1 MLNVERES
9 VWNVYAQMLKDWDF
23 AQFFP
28 NWSSPTGVGEDERME
43 EKSTSSSTASSGGG
57 VAAGKSKSSASIAT
71 TPPRLHRR
79 NESDSAINGQNRS
92 SLPAASTPISS
103 GSDAL
108 FGTRIQWAGRH
119 RLRDASAT
127 PGSDDEPVS
136 LTEFSRKASQL
147 ELRGYGGN
155 SKTSEDLNMAVCP
168 PPPRRQKTDLLELK
182 KELEERRR
190 ATATRHNYHN
200 HHPTAE
206 PSGGIQMRPNRPPL
220 LKSTSEP
227 CAPLTLFREHQQ
239 VRESCV
245 CPSTPPFEALHP
257 RYSNNRSLKNLLGY
271 HSLSLL
277 FSLFS
282 NFTAYNMHPSFSF
295 SARHSST
302 PIRRSKNKTLG
313 TKTNKEQRNIK
324 QEITI
329 EEDIICT
336 QPACF

>member
-28 NWSSPTGVGEDERME
+28 NWNSPTGIGEDERLE
-43 EKSTSSSTASSGGG
+43 EKSTSSSTTSSGGG
-57 VAAGKSKSSASIAT
+57 VAGKSKSSASIAT
-71 TPPRLHRR
+71 TSPRLHRR
-79 NESDSAINGQNRS
+79 NESDSAINGLNRS
-92 SLPAASTPISS
+92 SVPVVSTSSCS
-103 GSDAL
+103 GSNAL
-108 FGTRIQWAGRH
+108 FGTRIQWAARH
-119 RLRDASAT
+119 RLRDTSAT

-200 HHPTAE
+200 YHPTAE
-206 PSGGIQMRPNRPPL
+206 PFGGIQMRSNRPPL

-227 CAPLTLFREHQQ
+227 CAPLNLFREHQQ
-239 VRESCV
+239 VRVLCAPFN
-245 CPSTPPFEALHP
+245 PSFRGPASALQQQQQLVN
-257 RYSNNRSLKNLLGY
+257 SSLGY
-271 HSLSLL
+271 HSLLHSI
-277 FSLFS
+277 FS
-282 NFTAYNMHPSFSF
+282 NFTAYNMHPSFFF
-295 SARHSST
+295 SERHVF
-302 PIRRSKNKTLG
+302 IH
-313 TKTNKEQRNIK
+313 
-324 QEITI
+324 
-329 EEDIICT
+329 
-336 QPACF
+336 AH